1 MSFLEEKPPWSKG
14 RIKKLGEAIRTE
26 DEYDKALFNDFMR
39 QQTRLITEIEPIIQ
53 EVLSASILTEA
64 EDDEEVSPNSGRYRY
79 SSRVKIYRTLVEKIK
94 RMKTTPMHRIQDIS
108 GLRVDLDG
116 SHDVQ
121 DEIASKLQEAM
132 ESAGAT
138 KVKSVDLRSG
148 EHAGYRALHLH
159 VDFPAGKA
167 EIQLRT
173 AFQAQW
179 ANLYE
184 VAADIF
190 GRQIRYAQWDL
201 GLNED
206 QRNFVIGLQNL
217 SESIHEFELSRQV
230 IRGRQHLDNLSG
242 DLAAPVAVNNAL
254 ANELY
259 GRIEAMLD
267 RLRDLRAT

>member
-1 MSFLEEKPPWSKG
+1 M
-14 RIKKLGEAIRTE
+14 T
-26 DEYDKALFNDFMR
+26 
-39 QQTRLITEIEPIIQ
+39 
-53 EVLSASILTEA
+53 
-64 EDDEEVSPNSGRYRY
+64 
-79 SSRVKIYRTLVEKIK
+79 
-94 RMKTTPMHRIQDIS
+94 TTPMHRIQDIS
-108 GLRVDLDG
+108 GLRVDFDG
-116 SHDVQ
+116 THDVQ

-132 ESAGAT
+132 KSAGAT

-190 GRQIRYAQWDL
+190 GRQIRYTQWDL

-206 QRNFVIGLQNL
+206 QRNFVIGLQDL
-217 SESIHEFELSRQV
+217 SESIHGFELSRQA
-230 IRGRQHLDNLSG
+230 IRGRQRLDNLSE
-242 DLAAPVAVNNAL
+242 DLAAPVAANNAQVI
-254 ANELY
+254 ELY

-267 RLRDLRAT
+267 KLRDLRET

>member
-138 KVKSVDLRSG
+138 KVKSIDLRSG

-190 GRQIRYAQWDL
+190 GRQIRYKQWDL

-206 QRNFVIGLQNL
+206 QRNFVIGLQDL
-217 SESIHEFELSRQV
+217 SESIHGFELSRQAN
-230 IRGRQHLDNLSG
+230 RGRQRLDNLSG
-242 DLAAPVAVNNAL
+242 DLAAPVAADNAQ

-259 GRIEAMLD
+259 GRIED
-267 RLRDLRAT
+267 IVDKLRDLRAA